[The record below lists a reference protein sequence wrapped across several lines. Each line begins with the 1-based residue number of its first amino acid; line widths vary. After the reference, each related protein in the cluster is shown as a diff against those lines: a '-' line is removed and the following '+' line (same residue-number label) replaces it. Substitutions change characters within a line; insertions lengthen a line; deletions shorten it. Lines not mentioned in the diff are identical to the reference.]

1 MSTTTTTKL
10 EPARVPT
17 PEAIELQSPGSVR
30 EGPVPEGEQPGD
42 EEPAG
47 EKLDRKMLFKLC
59 SAGFCFFVA
68 GVNDGSVG
76 ALIPYVIRDHDINTA
91 IVSSM

>member
-1 MSTTTTTKL
+1 MSTTTTTTKL

-17 PEAIELQSPGSVR
+17 PEAIELQSPGAVR
-30 EGPVPEGEQPGD
+30 GPAPEDEQPGD
-42 EEPAG
+42 EQPAG
-47 EKLDRKMLFKLC
+47 EKLDRKMLSKLC

-76 ALIPYVIRDHDINTA
+76 ALIPYVIREHDINTA